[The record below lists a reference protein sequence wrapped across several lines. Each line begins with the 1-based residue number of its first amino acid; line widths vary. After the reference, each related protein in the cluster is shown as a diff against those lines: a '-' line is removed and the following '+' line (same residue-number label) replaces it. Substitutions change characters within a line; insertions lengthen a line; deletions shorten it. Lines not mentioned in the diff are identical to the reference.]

1 MKNTVFTV
9 ITAVL
14 LLATLCLMAVGARVR
29 AKVPGELPVEDV
41 VIHIPD
47 AELAAVIRETLG
59 IDEGAQITELAMS
72 LLFVL
77 LPPSDSDRKI
87 VDITGLEHAVNLREL
102 SLGRVSGNPIE
113 DISALANLTNLEGL
127 SLDGTDVSDI
137 SVLANL
143 TNLEWLY
150 LGGTDVSDISVLA
163 NLTNLE
169 RLSLW
174 STDVSDISVLAN
186 LTNLE
191 WLYLDGTDVSDI
203 SVLANL
209 TNLEGLWLSDTDVS
223 DISALAGLTDLRGLY
238 LDGTD
243 VSDISALAKLTN
255 LLELYLNGTDVS
267 DISVLAKLRNLQT
280 LDLYDFPLSPASRTH
295 VLALQK
301 KGVNVRT
308 DVNLPPVW
316 KLHERFHPHENSYSG
331 QIRDI
336 GFRGNSQVFFG
347 KVRRIYKWDMSA
359 GRYWW
364 TTYGSESER
373 DRVNHVEVSES
384 HDIFAYNYGDT
395 LYLRR
400 TSDMSVIAS
409 VDLPGVYPVAMTMEP
424 RTNYIL
430 VSGITDV
437 STRFYMHAYDL
448 WENNSWGLNP
458 RPHRK
463 YGNSR
468 FLDIDILNRDEAYGI
483 YIPGSAINVITLPG
497 GKGTGRGS
505 LPFNRAALNFNESPI
520 AVAARQTSSGITR
533 ERIAVITNDYRLVVW
548 DRSGTQ
554 LYSHKF
560 DRYPVPPRSFQFTP
574 NGEILTWI
582 RGILGDEIVFWDV
595 GAQKVD
601 AVVEPKGLATC
612 HAFSQD
618 GKTMAVGTE
627 TGSIEIYKWTGGSAL
642 SAPAKETERSQ
653 PTALL
658 SNYPNPFN
666 PETWIPYQLSEAAEV
681 TVTIHSLDGKLV
693 RTLELGQVPAGVYSD
708 RGRAAYWDGRNAQG
722 EPVASG
728 VYFYT
733 LSAGDFKATR
743 KMVIRK

>member
-14 LLATLCLMAVGARVR
+14 LMATSCLVATG
-29 AKVPGELPVEDV
+29 AKVVEAVERPPVEDAA
-41 VIHIPD
+41 IHIPD
-47 AELAAVIRETLG
+47 AELARAIREALG
-59 IDEGAQITELAMS
+59 MPEGAQITKGAMRV
-72 LLFVL
+72 LFVL
-77 LPPSDSDRKI
+77 LLPIDSDRKI
-87 VDITGLEHAVNLREL
+87 VDITGLEYAINLRQL
-102 SLGRVSGNPIE
+102 SLARLSGNPIE
-113 DISALANLTNLEGL
+113 DISALANLTDLEGLSLDFTAVSDISALANLTNLKRLFLGVNAVSDISALANLTNLEGL
-127 SLDGTDVSDI
+127 SLYG
-137 SVLANL
+137 
-143 TNLEWLY
+143 
-150 LGGTDVSDISVLA
+150 
-163 NLTNLE
+163 
-169 RLSLW
+169 
-174 STDVSDISVLAN
+174 
-186 LTNLE
+186 
-191 WLYLDGTDVSDI
+191 
-203 SVLANL
+203 
-209 TNLEGLWLSDTDVS
+209 TDVS
-223 DISALAGLTDLRGLY
+223 DISALAGLTNLEWLT
-238 LDGTD
+238 LAGTD
-243 VSDISALAKLTN
+243 VSDISALAGLTN
-255 LLELYLNGTDVS
+255 LEWLTLAGTDVSDISVLAKLRKLEYLVLNGTDVS
-267 DISVLAKLRNLQT
+267 DISVLAKLRKLNT
-280 LDLYDFPLSPASRTH
+280 LELYDLPLSPASRTH
-295 VLALQK
+295 ALALQK

-316 KLHERFHPHENSYSG
+316 KFHTDFNPHSTSYAG
-331 QIRDI
+331 RIRDI

-347 KVRRIYKWDMSA
+347 KKHRIYKWDMSTR
-359 GRYWW
+359 RYRW
-364 TTYGSESER
+364 TTYSSDNQG
-373 DRVNHVEVSES
+373 DRVNHVEVSET
-384 HDIFAYNYGDT
+384 HDIFAYNYGDR

-424 RTNYIL
+424 RTNYII
-430 VSGITDV
+430 VSGITDDPLHY
-437 STRFYMHAYDL
+437 YMHAYDL

-483 YIPGSAINVITLPG
+483 YIPGYAINVMTLPG
-497 GKGTGRGS
+497 GKGTGRGW
-505 LPFNRAALNFNESPI
+505 LPFNRALNFDEVPI

-554 LYSHKF
+554 LYSHKV
-560 DRYPVPPRSFQFTP
+560 DGGPVPPRSFQFTP

-582 RGILGDEIVFWDV
+582 SDIASNKIVFWDV
-595 GAQKVD
+595 GAREVD
-601 AVVEPKGLATC
+601 AVVDTSVATC

-627 TGSIEIYKWTGGSAL
+627 SGSIEIYKWTGDSAL

-666 PETWIPYQLSEAAEV
+666 PETWIPYQLSDPAEV
-681 TVTIHSLDGKLV
+681 TVSIYSVDGKLV
-693 RTLELGQVPAGVYSD
+693 RTLELGQMPAGVYSD
-708 RGRAAYWDGRNAQG
+708 KGRAAHWDGRNAAG

-733 LSAGDFKATR
+733 LTAGEFKATR